1 MVITGLIGLALSGA
15 LANAD
20 FDGQTWLCSGQSNMA
35 YTLDRGRDA
44 GFQLPADMAARLAR
58 VDLRFATLPVMTS
71 LEPLAPHQNPLH
83 WRAVTPETMGES
95 SAVCLFAALDYA
107 EATGL
112 SVRYIVS
119 ALGGSHIEP
128 WLTAREMTDWMD
140 AHPHWD
146 AYMRDPEGA
155 LAAWRAEIE
164 PVILAEDPLS
174 ALRAADPD
182 YWPDTAAWPV
192 IAGPQRWENT
202 QIGARDGVVW
212 LAHRFDLSARD
223 LTGPADLALATI
235 DDVDWTYV
243 NGCAVGANFI
253 WSIDRHYT
261 VDPACLREGENEVLI
276 RVYDGGGSG
285 GLKSQAHQ
293 LYIQTQAGHR
303 ISLAGDWAYHLG
315 AEPDLPRSPSG
326 SAQTIPTGLYNGM
339 IAPLL
344 GQSID
349 AVIWYQGEGNRNA
362 STQDEYAQYLEA
374 LMRSWRYDFNAPDLP
389 FVIVQLPDFDAA
401 GDGAG
406 YRFGKIRL
414 GQFQAASTDPNAHLI
429 SALGDGVIEDIHPW
443 DKTQIA
449 GRIAEAL
456 QGRSDHPPLLL
467 LSREGAR
474 VSLNCAGELSL
485 EPGLAGAQGLGAFEL
500 CAADEVC
507 TPLEVSLQAGQI
519 YLPNA
524 LPAGANFTYAR
535 ADLPAQKLMC
545 EGQPLPAFQ
554 LRVPG

>member
-44 GFQLPADMAARLAR
+44 GFELPADMATRLAR

-71 LEPLAPHQNPLH
+71 LEPLAPHENPLH
-83 WRAVTPETMGES
+83 WRPVTPETMGES

-107 EATGL
+107 EATGQ

-128 WLTAREMTDWMD
+128 WLPARELADWFA
-140 AHPHWD
+140 AHPDWD

-155 LAAWRAEIE
+155 LAAWQAEIE

-182 YWPDTAAWPV
+182 YWPDTSAWPV

-212 LAHRFDLSARD
+212 LAHRFDLNARD

-253 WSIDRHYT
+253 WSVDRHYT

-293 LYIQTQAGHR
+293 LYIQTQAGRR
-303 ISLAGDWAYHLG
+303 IALAGDWAYHLG
-315 AEPDLPRSPSG
+315 AEPGLPSSPSG

-344 GQSID
+344 DQPID

-362 STQDEYAQYLEA
+362 STQGEYAQYLKA
-374 LMRSWRYDFNAPDLP
+374 LMRSWRSDFDAPDLP
-389 FVIVQLPDFDAA
+389 FVIVQLPEFDAQ
-401 GDGAG
+401 GDGQG

-414 GQFQAASTDPNAHLI
+414 AQFLAANSDPYAFLI
-429 SALGDGVIEDIHPW
+429 SGLGEGVLTDIHPW

-449 GRIAEAL
+449 ARIAEAL
-456 QGRSDHPPLLL
+456 QGLSDHPALLL

-474 VSLNCAGELSL
+474 VSLSCDGALSL
-485 EPGLAGAQGLGAFEL
+485 EPGLVADQGRPAFEL
-500 CAADEVC
+500 CQDSEVC
-507 TPLEVSLQAGQI
+507 TPIDVSLEGGQI
-519 YLPNA
+519 YLPSGDA
-524 LPAGANFTYAR
+524 LRGALTYAR

-545 EGQPLPAFQ
+545 AGRPLPAFQ
-554 LRVPG
+554 LHIPG